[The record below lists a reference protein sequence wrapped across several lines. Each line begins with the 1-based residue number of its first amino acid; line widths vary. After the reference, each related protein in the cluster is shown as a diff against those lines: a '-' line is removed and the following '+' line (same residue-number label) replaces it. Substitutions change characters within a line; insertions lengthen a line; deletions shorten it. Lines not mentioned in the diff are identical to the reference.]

1 MGNRPDAVGWESP
14 YSRKRKGEKVL
25 TPTID
30 STSEPAATAPHPTDA
45 ISNTMAEF
53 LEFTAFR
60 PRTYEQA
67 MDAWRS
73 SCPRLTTW
81 EDALLAG
88 LIKVLPGDASTP
100 SQVRLTTAGLS
111 ALRNARRDRALRQS
125 KHV

>member
-1 MGNRPDAVGWESP
+1 
-14 YSRKRKGEKVL
+14 VL

-30 STSEPAATAPHPTDA
+30 SASEPAATAPNPTEPMSST
-45 ISNTMAEF
+45 IVEF

-67 MDAWRS
+67 MEAWRS

-81 EDALLAG
+81 EDALIAG
-88 LIKVLPGDASTP
+88 LIEVSPGDAGTP

-111 ALRNARRDRALRQS
+111 ALRTARRDRALRKS
-125 KHV
+125 KQAQQKGKI

>member
-1 MGNRPDAVGWESP
+1 M
-14 YSRKRKGEKVL
+14 L

-30 STSEPAATAPHPTDA
+30 STSEPAATAPHPTGA
-45 ISNTMAEF
+45 MSTTMVEF

-111 ALRNARRDRALRQS
+111 ALRSARRDRALRQS
-125 KHV
+125 KLVQQKGKI